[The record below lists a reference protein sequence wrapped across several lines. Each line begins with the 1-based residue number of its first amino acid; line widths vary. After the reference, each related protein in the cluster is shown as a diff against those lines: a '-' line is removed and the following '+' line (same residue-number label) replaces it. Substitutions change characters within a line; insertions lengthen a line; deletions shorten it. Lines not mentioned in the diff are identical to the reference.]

1 MWNIVKENEHK
12 RKHRM
17 LKDRVNLQ
25 HQMIKKQDE
34 LIHEKHEQKKMVCMK
49 TLFINKTFRRCPLM

>member
-1 MWNIVKENEHK
+1 MWYIVKENERR

-34 LIHEKHEQKKMVCMK
+34 LIQEKQEQQKAVSINISVR
-49 TLFINKTFRRCPLM
+49 LFQMFILI

>member
-1 MWNIVKENEHK
+1 MWYIVKENERR

-34 LIHEKHEQKKMVCMK
+34 LIQEKQERQKAVSINISVR
-49 TLFINKTFRRCPLM
+49 LFQMFILI

>member
-12 RKHRM
+12 RKQRM

-25 HQMIKKQDE
+25 HQMIRKQDE
-34 LIHEKHEQKKMVCMK
+34 LIEEKHKQQLMVSMNVE
-49 TLFINKTFRRCPLM
+49 LIV